1 VFHLGG
7 RWEPLPTTAR
17 QHSGKKRRSGTSV
30 TPAKMARNQ
39 KMACQ
44 PRYWLRRP
52 PMMGPKAGPSS
63 APQFA
68 QPIHV
73 PRSEDVAMSATTA
86 LARATVPLLPE
97 L

>member
-1 VFHLGG
+1 
-7 RWEPLPTTAR
+7 
-17 QHSGKKRRSGTSV
+17 
-30 TPAKMARNQ
+30 
-39 KMACQ
+39 
-44 PRYWLRRP
+44 
-52 PMMGPKAGPSS
+52 MMGPKAGPSS
-63 APQFA
+63 APQLA